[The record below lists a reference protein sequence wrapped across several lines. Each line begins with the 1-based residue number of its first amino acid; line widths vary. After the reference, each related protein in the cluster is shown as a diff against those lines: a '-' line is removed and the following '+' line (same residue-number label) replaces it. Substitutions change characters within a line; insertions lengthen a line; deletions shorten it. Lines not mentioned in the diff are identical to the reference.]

1 MPLELTAFSGM
12 AETEQPSAP
21 DHRGGRT
28 AVGTGDGLLGLDEE
42 VRASVPGPAALGV
55 LGADGPLLAVG
66 DDGDAGGR
74 QSLREQVVHG
84 RSRAPLAQRQV
95 VLIRAALVAVPLDE
109 HEVIAPRLQP
119 RGIGIEGL
127 GILGA
132 DVGLVEVEVDV
143 LEILVFG
150 ELRRPRGGSGSRRWR
165 DRGRRRRRR
174 GRRPGRG
181 RGRRRRGADGN
192 GTLRASG
199 QQQCDGQ
206 HQDNGRSR
214 SRRRAHCVAS
224 SQRVRV
230 RSAGMPG
237 RLGHL
242 NGTHRTSCYF
252 AKAAPEAR
260 LPPWWETGTWS
271 TMWPPWCS
279 APPRGG
285 EEQAMSYDLVIKNG
299 WVVDGS
305 GLPRYRGDVGV
316 IAGRIAA
323 IGRIRESAREVID
336 AEGRVVAP
344 GFVDGHTHM
353 DAQIFWDPLG
363 TSSCW
368 HGITSVVMGNCGF
381 TLAPC
386 AKADRHLVIRNLER
400 AEDIAGE
407 AMEAGIDWRWTT
419 FPEFLDT
426 LDSLPKGIN
435 YSGYIGHSALRTY
448 VMGERAFEKPATED
462 DLRAME
468 RELRDALRAGAMGF
482 TTSRSPSHETPDHR
496 PVASRVADWAE
507 VRRLVNTMGELNAG
521 IFEIAGENVD
531 READHPGLPDYHRR
545 LKALAVESGRPITF
559 GVFGRRGVPNVWRK
573 YMALLDETAAEGG
586 RMFAQAHSRS
596 LSALLSFKTQMP
608 FDRLPLWKELR
619 KLPLAEKIAKLRD
632 PEFKK
637 KLVEATDEKPDQK
650 ALGTEARPQP
660 YEWLFVFDTVEGPH
674 RSVAEVAAERG
685 VHPAQAMIDLA
696 LEKDLDLFFLMPVAN
711 EDQDNALEIMKHP
724 RACVTFSDSGAH
736 VTQLMDSSLQTH
748 LLAHWVRKK
757 HAFTL
762 PQAVR
767 MLTLVPAT
775 LWGFA
780 DRGLVREGMA
790 ADFVVFDPETIGA
803 EMPELVADLP
813 AGAKRLVQR
822 CRGVAATVVNGET
835 ILRDGKPTG
844 AHPGQLLRG
853 PLARRG

>member
-1 MPLELTAFSGM
+1 MAGTSYAATASTPHISGSGFLTRNRF
-12 AETEQPSAP
+12 
-21 DHRGGRT
+21 
-28 AVGTGDGLLGLDEE
+28 
-42 VRASVPGPAALGV
+42 
-55 LGADGPLLAVG
+55 
-66 DDGDAGGR
+66 
-74 QSLREQVVHG
+74 
-84 RSRAPLAQRQV
+84 
-95 VLIRAALVAVPLDE
+95 
-109 HEVIAPRLQP
+109 
-119 RGIGIEGL
+119 
-127 GILGA
+127 
-132 DVGLVEVEVDV
+132 
-143 LEILVFG
+143 
-150 ELRRPRGGSGSRRWR
+150 LRRRHL
-165 DRGRRRRRR
+165 RRRREPTPTR
-174 GRRPGRG
+174 GPGSDDLEPEPPGGHVRKWSTIRP
-181 RGRRRRGADGN
+181 
-192 GTLRASG
+192 L
-199 QQQCDGQ
+199 
-206 HQDNGRSR
+206 
-214 SRRRAHCVAS
+214 RRARCLEPGKEE
-224 SQRVRV
+224 RT
-230 RSAGMPG
+230 MP
-237 RLGHL
+237 
-242 NGTHRTSCYF
+242 
-252 AKAAPEAR
+252 
-260 LPPWWETGTWS
+260 
-271 TMWPPWCS
+271 
-279 APPRGG
+279 
-285 EEQAMSYDLVIKNG
+285 YDLVIKNG
-299 WVVDGS
+299 MVIDGS
-305 GLPRYRGDVGV
+305 GLPPFPADIGV
-316 IAGRIAA
+316 RHGRIATV
-323 IGRIRESAREVID
+323 GRIRGRAREVID
-336 AEGRVVAP
+336 ADGQVVTP

-363 TSSCW
+363 TCSCW
-368 HGITSVVMGNCGF
+368 HGVTTVVMGNCGF

-386 AKADRHLVIRNLER
+386 GRSERHLVVRNLER
-400 AEDIAGE
+400 AEDIAAE
-407 AMEAGIDWRWTT
+407 AMDAGIDWTWTT
-419 FPEFLDT
+419 FPEFLDRVET
-426 LDSLPKGIN
+426 LPKGIN
-435 YSGYIGHSALRTY
+435 YAGYIGHSALRTY
-448 VMGERAFEKPATED
+448 VMGERAFEKESSED

-468 RELRDALRAGAMGF
+468 RELRDAIRAGAIGF
-482 TTSRSPSHETPDHR
+482 TTSRSPSHETPDRR
-496 PVASRVADWAE
+496 PVASRLATWEE
-507 VRRLVNTMGELNAG
+507 VRRLVSVMGELNAG

-531 READHPGLPDYHRR
+531 REAGNPGLPDYHRR

-559 GVFGRRGVPNVWRK
+559 GVFGRRGVPGVWRK

-637 KLVEATDEKPDQK
+637 KLVEATNETPDKK

-711 EDQDNALEIMKHP
+711 EDQDDALEIMKHP

-736 VTQLMDSSLQTH
+736 VTQLMDSSMQTH

-757 HAFTL
+757 QAFTL

-790 ADFVVFDPETIGA
+790 ADFVVFDPESIGA

-844 AHPGQLLRG
+844 ARPGQLLRG